1 MIYETDTDLTYVWGG
16 SAWQQ
21 VSGGTAVGNS
31 GLVYITSVSLA
42 GASAASPLNITSC
55 FSSTYTNYRIVVSGF
70 VNTSAAFLQFQMLSG
85 TTPAN
90 AAGSYKIQRLL
101 ASGVTVTATSG
112 SDTKGNLPPG
122 DTTGS
127 ASSSDIY
134 NPNQAVFTNFVG
146 VGNYNGNTGAPLI
159 DLDSTSHNVATAYD
173 GIRLFP
179 EGGTVTTATVTIFG
193 YRKA

>member
-1 MIYETDTDLTYVWGG
+1 MAIKTFTSGEVLTAADTNTYL
-16 SAWQQ
+16 A
-21 VSGGTAVGNS
+21 NS

-42 GASAASPLNITSC
+42 GATAASPVAITSC
-55 FSSTYTNYRIVVSGF
+55 FSSTYTNYRIVVSNF
-70 VNTSAAFLQFQMLSG
+70 INSSAAFLQFQLLSG

-90 AAGSYKIQRLL
+90 AANTYKVQRLL
-101 ASGVTVTATSG
+101 ANGATVSGISASQTF
-112 SDTKGNLPPG
+112 GNFPPG

-127 ASSSDIY
+127 ASSADIY

-146 VGNYNGNTGAPLI
+146 TGNYNANTGAPI
-159 DLDSTSHNVATAYD
+159 VDLDNTTHNVSTAYD

-179 EGGTVTTATVTIFG
+179 ESGTISTATAFIYG